1 MKYII
6 EGDIDFYSELNNS
19 GDINSIISPTS
30 PNELNCLIS
39 KEKLNDNFITLPCNH
54 SFNYFPLYKEVI
66 LQKTIPNS
74 LETAR
79 LSPHQIRC
87 PYCRTIVNK
96 LLPYIPLNNVEK
108 IINVNYPLNK
118 CMKHLDCPKKLKNG
132 HLCSKIGYKINGE
145 IYCEQHWKII
155 NEKKEQIEKNNI
167 EWTEEMNNYSK
178 ENTVIE
184 LKKILREKGLKVGG
198 TKKELVSRII
208 SYNNIII

>member
-19 GDINSIISPTS
+19 GDINSIISLNS

-54 SFNYFPLYKEVI
+54 SFNYIPLYNEVI
-66 LQKTIPNS
+66 LQKTMPNS
-74 LETAR
+74 LETSR

-118 CMKHLDCPKKLKNG
+118 CMKHLDCGKKLKNG
-132 HLCSKIGYKINGE
+132 NLCSKNAYKKNGQ
-145 IYCEQHWKII
+145 IYCDQHWKII
-155 NEKKEQIEKNNI
+155 NEKNEKNEKNKVI
-167 EWTEEMNNYSK
+167 EWTNEMEKYSK
-178 ENTVIE
+178 TKSVIE

-198 TKKELVSRII
+198 TKKELVNRII
-208 SYNNIII
+208 TNK